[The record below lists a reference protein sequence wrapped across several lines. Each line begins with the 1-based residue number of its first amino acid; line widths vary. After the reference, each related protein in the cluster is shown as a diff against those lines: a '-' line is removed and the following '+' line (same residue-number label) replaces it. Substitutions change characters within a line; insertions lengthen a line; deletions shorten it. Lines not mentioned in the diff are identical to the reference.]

1 MPPKAKF
8 TKEEIVNAGL
18 EILRE
23 KGIESVTARE
33 IGSHLNSSARPI
45 FTVFN
50 SMNEVL
56 QEIEFKTKEIYARY
70 VREGLEND
78 IAFKGVG
85 QAYIKFAKNE
95 PKLFQL
101 LFMKELPKQT
111 SLENILPVIDDN
123 YDIILKSVK
132 DSYGLSKD
140 ASINL
145 YHHLWI
151 YTHGIA
157 TLFATGMCSFSDEE
171 ISNMLTEVFVSLL
184 IRVKSEENNDK
195 N

>member
-8 TKEEIVNAGL
+8 TKEEIVDAGI

-23 KGIESVTARE
+23 KGIGSVTARE
-33 IGSHLNSSARPI
+33 IGNYLNSSARPI
-45 FTVFN
+45 FTVFS
-50 SMNEVL
+50 SMNDVM
-56 QEIEFKTKEIYARY
+56 QEIEIKAKEIYAQY
-70 VREGLEND
+70 IKKGLESD

-111 SLENILPVIDDN
+111 SIQNILPVIDDN
-123 YDIILKSVK
+123 YNVILNSVK
-132 DSYGLSKD
+132 DAYGLSPD
-140 ASINL
+140 TSIKL
-145 YHHLWI
+145 YHHLWV

-157 TLFATGMCSFSDEE
+157 TLLATGMCSFSDEE
-171 ISNMLTEVFVSLL
+171 ISNMLTDIFVSLL
-184 IRVKSEENNDK
+184 IKIKAGTDNDK

>member
-8 TKEEIVNAGL
+8 TKEEIVNAGI

-23 KGIESVTARE
+23 QGIESVTARE
-33 IGSHLNSSARPI
+33 IGSYLNSSARPI
-45 FTVFN
+45 FTVFSN
-50 SMNEVL
+50 MNEVM
-56 QEIEFKTKEIYARY
+56 QEIENRAKEIYAQY
-70 VREGLEND
+70 VSEGLKND

-85 QAYIKFAKNE
+85 QAYIKFAQNE

-101 LFMKELPKQT
+101 LFMKELPNQT
-111 SLENILPVIDDN
+111 SLDNILPVIDDN
-123 YDIILKSVK
+123 YQDILNSVK
-132 DSYGLSKD
+132 DGYGLSKD
-140 ASINL
+140 DSVKL

-157 TLFATGMCSFSDEE
+157 TLLATGMCSFSDEE
-171 ISNMLTEVFVSLL
+171 ISNMLTEVFISLL
-184 IRVKSEENNDK
+184 IRIKAGNDNDK

>member
-8 TKEEIVNAGL
+8 TKEEIINAGI

-23 KGIESVTARE
+23 RGIESVTARE
-33 IGSHLNSSARPI
+33 IGNYLNSSARPI
-45 FTVFN
+45 FTVFS
-50 SMNEVL
+50 SMNYVM
-56 QEIEFKTKEIYARY
+56 QEIEIRAKGIYAQY
-70 VREGLEND
+70 IKNGLESD

-101 LFMKELPKQT
+101 LFMKELPQQT

-123 YDIILKSVK
+123 YNVILNSVK
-132 DSYGLSKD
+132 DAYGLSMD
-140 ASINL
+140 TSIKL

-157 TLFATGMCSFSDEE
+157 TLLATGMCSFSDEE
-171 ISNMLTEVFVSLL
+171 ISNMLTDIFVSLL
-184 IRVKSEENNDK
+184 IRIKAGTDNDK

>member
-8 TKEEIVNAGL
+8 TKEEIINAGI

-23 KGIESVTARE
+23 RGIESVTARE
-33 IGSHLNSSARPI
+33 IGNYLNSSARPI
-45 FTVFN
+45 FTVFS
-50 SMNEVL
+50 SMNDVM
-56 QEIEFKTKEIYARY
+56 QEIEIRAKGIYAQY
-70 VREGLEND
+70 IKNGLESD

-101 LFMKELPKQT
+101 LFMKELPQQT

-123 YDIILKSVK
+123 YNVILNSVK
-132 DSYGLSKD
+132 DAYGLSMD
-140 ASINL
+140 TSIKL

-157 TLFATGMCSFSDEE
+157 TLLATGMCSFSDEE
-171 ISNMLTEVFVSLL
+171 ISNMLTDIFVSLL
-184 IRVKSEENNDK
+184 IRIKAGTDNDK

>member
-8 TKEEIVNAGL
+8 TKEEIINAGI

-23 KGIESVTARE
+23 RGIESVTARE
-33 IGSHLNSSARPI
+33 IGNYLNSSARPI
-45 FTVFN
+45 FTVFS
-50 SMNEVL
+50 SMNDVM
-56 QEIEFKTKEIYARY
+56 QEIEIRAKGIYAQY
-70 VREGLEND
+70 IKNGLESD

-101 LFMKELPKQT
+101 LFMKELPQQT

-123 YDIILKSVK
+123 YNVILNSVK
-132 DSYGLSKD
+132 DAYGLSMD
-140 ASINL
+140 TSIKL

-157 TLFATGMCSFSDEE
+157 TLLATGMCSFSDEE
-171 ISNMLTEVFVSLL
+171 ISNMLTDIFVSLL
-184 IRVKSEENNDK
+184 IRVKAGTDNDK